1 MSSAIKQ
8 STKITTKKFKRPNG
22 STFVAKGK
30 ARAPTPPPTDDD
42 SDSDNASVYED
53 EVADTATEDEVSDT
67 PSDVSVG
74 SALWV
79 ETDADGQPVVRKKGQ
94 INEIEATKSTVAEVK
109 RISELI
115 GKDFKGTEGHT
126 TPFNRREHKLAR
138 AIEIEHYKKSKKGR
152 ASRLNNFGSLDLGK
166 NSFIAMKE
174 AIKQPDGSD
183 YHLNAFKEVIAD
195 WAWDMFNSACVLDYG
210 QELDSEFF
218 TKQFLG
224 GYLTTKEGRDK
235 LLQYQS
241 IADEYESGKK
251 RPKRKKVSKTDLET
265 AVDSGV
271 LSEADLL
278 AMLAKVRGK

>member
-1 MSSAIKQ
+1 MSSTIKQ
-8 STKITTKKFKRPNG
+8 SNT
-22 STFVAKGK
+22 STAVAKGK
-30 ARAPTPPPTDDD
+30 GRKFVPKGKAKAPTPPPTDDD
-42 SDSDNASVYED
+42 TTDESGSED
-53 EVADTATEDEVSDT
+53 EAGVAEVPTEDEVSDT

-74 SALWV
+74 SALWT
-79 ETDADGQPVVRKKGQ
+79 ETDADGQPVIRKKGQ
-94 INEIEATKSTVAEVK
+94 INEIEATKSTVAEVA
-109 RISELI
+109 RITTLI
-115 GKDFKGTEGHT
+115 GKDFKGIDSHT

-138 AIEIEHYKKSKKGR
+138 AIEIENYKGKDKKGR

-166 NSFIAMKE
+166 NSFVAMKE

-218 TKQFLG
+218 GKQFLG

-235 LLQYQS
+235 LTQYQS
-241 IADEYESGKK
+241 IADDYESGKK